1 MSTMTSKGQITVP
14 KNFRDRLG
22 LRAGSELDFSLALDG
37 TMVLR
42 PVSKR
47 ATDAAKKA
55 VAEYRKVLESV
66 RGTADKRFSSTEE
79 YMKFIRG

>member
-14 KNFRDRLG
+14 KDFRDRLG
-22 LRAGSELDFSLALDG
+22 LRAGSELDFSLAPDG

-66 RGTADKRFSSTEE
+66 RGTADKRFASTDD

>member
-14 KNFRDRLG
+14 KDFRDRLG
-22 LRAGSELDFSLALDG
+22 LHAGSELNFSLAPDG
-37 TMVLR
+37 AMLLR

-55 VAEYRKVLESV
+55 AAEYRKVLESV
-66 RGTADKRFSSTEE
+66 RGTADKRFASTDEC
-79 YMKFIRG
+79 MKFIRG

>member
-14 KNFRDRLG
+14 KNLRDRLG
-22 LRAGSELDFSLALDG
+22 LQAGSELDFSLSPDG
-37 TMVLR
+37 AIVLR

-55 VAEYRKVLESV
+55 AAEYRKILESV
-66 RGTADKRFSSTEE
+66 RGTADKRFATTDE

>member
-14 KNFRDRLG
+14 KDLRDRLG
-22 LRAGSELDFSLALDG
+22 LQAGSQLDFSLAPDG
-37 TMVLR
+37 VIMMR

-47 ATDAAKKA
+47 AANAAKNA
-55 VAEYRKVLESV
+55 AAAYRKVLESV
-66 RGTADKRFSSTEE
+66 RGTADKRFASTDE

>member
-14 KNFRDRLG
+14 KDLRDRLG
-22 LRAGSELDFSLALDG
+22 LHAGSELDFSLTLDG

-42 PVSKR
+42 PVSR
-47 ATDAAKKA
+47 HSANAAKKA
-55 VAEYRKVLESV
+55 AAEYRKLLESV
-66 RGTADKRFSSTEE
+66 RGTADKRFASTDE

>member
-14 KNFRDRLG
+14 KNLRDRLG
-22 LRAGSELDFSLALDG
+22 LQAGSELDFSLSPDG
-37 TMVLR
+37 AIVLR

-47 ATDAAKKA
+47 AADAAKKA
-55 VAEYRKVLESV
+55 AAEYRKILESV
-66 RGTADKRFSSTEE
+66 RGTADKRFATTDE